1 MRRFLLTLGGL
12 GLAAMTLAGPRL
24 SYAGGGAP
32 VPPEWVGIWTS
43 VDSIYDCTTGAL
55 AKVVERT
62 DTLCAGQEIGDDP
75 NAPPHLSTT
84 CSGSADAGHIQVHCG
99 ASGLCGEACTFDYT
113 SDLDETR
120 TGDTAFGE
128 RTTKSVSS
136 CGSTIC
142 EWCLFTRTHSTRVGP
157 GPCGPVP
164 ATPATWGKLKA
175 GYR

>member
-1 MRRFLLTLGGL
+1 AHARRPSPRPVRRPHNPRLGASSRPIIGDGKGRLMRRFLLTLGGL

-24 SYAGGGAP
+24 SYASGGAP

-55 AKVVERT
+55 MKVVERT

-75 NAPPHLSTT
+75 NAPPHLSAT

-120 TGDTAFGE
+120 TG
-128 RTTKSVSS
+128 
-136 CGSTIC
+136 
-142 EWCLFTRTHSTRVGP
+142 
-157 GPCGPVP
+157 
-164 ATPATWGKLKA
+164 
-175 GYR
+175 